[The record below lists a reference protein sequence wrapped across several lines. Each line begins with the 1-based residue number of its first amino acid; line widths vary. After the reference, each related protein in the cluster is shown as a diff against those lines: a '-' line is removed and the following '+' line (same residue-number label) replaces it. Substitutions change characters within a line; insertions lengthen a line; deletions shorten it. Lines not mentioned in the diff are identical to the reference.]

1 MSGNSIVCIKDLEQ
15 YALDRMG
22 RNERGYSSNGAGE
35 CQTLLENEAAF
46 KRLRLRPRFLRDVS
60 ARDLSTTLLGR
71 AVDMPIGVSPMGALG
86 LFAPNGDL
94 CAARA
99 AARFKTCMISST
111 SSNSTLE
118 DVMTSSPEG
127 LKWFQLQI
135 RPDRELTKTMVQ
147 RVERAGYRALVV
159 TVDASYVGRRYQELR
174 YRFKLP
180 PHLKPLNLGQNVVQD
195 HVKNRGHDPALSW
208 KDVAWLRSICSLP
221 IILKGILTAEDTR
234 LAVQHG
240 VDGIL
245 VSNHGGRQLDG
256 VPATI
261 EALPEIVQAAG
272 DKLEVYMDGGVRTG
286 TDVLKALALGA
297 RAVFVGRPVIWG
309 LCYDGEEGA
318 TKVLSILKEELSLAM
333 ALSGCTRLADIVPS
347 MVVRTSQ
354 YSRM

>member
-1 MSGNSIVCIKDLEQ
+1 MSSDPMVCVKDLEE
-15 YALDRMG
+15 YALAHMG
-22 RNERGYSSNGAGE
+22 RNERGFSSNGAGE
-35 CQTLLENEAAF
+35 CQTLQENEAAF
-46 KRLRLRPRFLRDVS
+46 KRLRLRPRFLRDVTS
-60 ARDLSTTLLGR
+60 RDLSTTLLGR
-71 AVDMPIGVSPMGALG
+71 AVDMPIGVSPVGALG
-86 LFAPNGDL
+86 LFSPYGDL
-94 CAARA
+94 GAAKA

-118 DVMTSSPEG
+118 DIMKSSPES
-127 LKWFQLQI
+127 LKWFQLYV
-135 RPDRELTKTMVQ
+135 RPDRELTKALVQ

-159 TVDASYVGRRYQELR
+159 TVDVACVGRRYQELR

-180 PHLKPLNLGQNVVQD
+180 PHLKPLNLGKNVVQD
-195 HVKNRGHDPALSW
+195 HARNRGHDPALSW

-221 IILKGILTAEDTR
+221 IILKGILTAEDAR

-309 LCYDGEEGA
+309 LCYDGEEGVA
-318 TKVLSILKEELSLAM
+318 KVLNILKEELSLAM
-333 ALSGCTRLADIVPS
+333 ALSGCTRLADIVPA
-347 MVVRTSQ
+347 MVVRASQ